1 MGQLPDIMSV
11 NSQRGAT
18 MARPL
23 RIEFEGAFYHVTAR
37 GNERRKIFFS
47 KKDYGK
53 FKEYIAEAKE
63 KYGFILHGYVLM
75 TNHYHLLIE
84 TPEKNLSKIM
94 HHINSSYTT
103 YTNVKRKRSG
113 HLFQGRFKSIV
124 VDKDSYLL
132 ELSRYLHLN
141 PVRAKLVEKP
151 EEYRYSSYVSYISA
165 HGDAL
170 VTKSSILGML
180 NSNESEAL
188 KRYKSF
194 VENAMGKDVESP
206 ITKVYGGMILG
217 SDSFVRDILKMIE
230 EGQLEKEAVSY
241 RRALRTNVG
250 VETVL
255 IEVCKHCGISRE
267 EVASAGQSE
276 VRKICVYL
284 AKKHT
289 VATTR
294 EVGALLGD
302 MGYAAVAKMYQR
314 FAKDLVEDKQLR
326 KELEGLSKKLSV
338 VEG

>member
-1 MGQLPDIMSV
+1 
-11 NSQRGAT
+11 

-47 KKDYGK
+47 KKDYEK

-63 KYGFILHGYVLM
+63 KYGFILHSYVLM

-113 HLFQGRFKSIV
+113 HLFQGRFKSII
-124 VDKDSYLL
+124 VDKDNYLL
-132 ELSRYLHLN
+132 ELSRYMHLN
-141 PVRAKLVEKP
+141 PVRAKIVGKP
-151 EEYRYSSYVSYISA
+151 EEYRYSSYVAYISD
-165 HGDAL
+165 HGEAL
-170 VTKSSILGML
+170 VTRSNILGML
-180 NSNESEAL
+180 NTNGSKARA
-188 KRYKSF
+188 RYKTF
-194 VENAMGKDVESP
+194 VENAMGKEMENP
-206 ITKVYGGMILG
+206 INKVYGGMILG
-217 SDSFVRDILKMIE
+217 SDSFIRDILKKIE

-241 RRALRTNVG
+241 RGALRTNIG

-255 IEVCKHCGISRE
+255 TEACKHYGIGRE
-267 EVASAGQSE
+267 SLVRAGQSK

-284 AKKHT
+284 SKKHT

-302 MGYAAVAKMYQR
+302 IKYAAVAKMYQR
-314 FAKDLVEDKQLR
+314 FTKDLAEDEQLR
-326 KELEGLSKKLSV
+326 REVEGISVKLSL

>member
-1 MGQLPDIMSV
+1 
-11 NSQRGAT
+11 

-23 RIEFEGAFYHVTAR
+23 RIEFEGAVYHVTAR

-47 KKDYGK
+47 KKDYEK
-53 FKEYIAEAKE
+53 FKEYIADARE
-63 KYGFILHGYVLM
+63 KYGFILHGYVFM

-94 HHINSSYTT
+94 HYINSSYTT

-165 HGDAL
+165 HGETL
-170 VTKSSILGML
+170 VTRSSILEML
-180 NSNESEAL
+180 NAKENEAR
-188 KRYKSF
+188 KRYKAF
-194 VENAMGKDVESP
+194 VENAMGKEVESP
-206 ITKVYGGMILG
+206 VAKVYGGMILG
-217 SDSFVRDILKMIE
+217 SDSFIRDILKRIE
-230 EGQLEKEAVSY
+230 EGQLEKEAVSH

-255 IEVCKHCGISRE
+255 TEVCKHCGISRE
-267 EVASAGQSE
+267 EVAIASQSE
-276 VRKICVYL
+276 VRKLFVYL

-294 EVGALLGD
+294 EVAALLGD
-302 MGYAAVAKMYQR
+302 MRYAAVAKMYQR
-314 FAKDLVEDKQLR
+314 FAKDLAEDKQLR
-326 KELEGLSKKLSV
+326 KEAEGLSKKLSF